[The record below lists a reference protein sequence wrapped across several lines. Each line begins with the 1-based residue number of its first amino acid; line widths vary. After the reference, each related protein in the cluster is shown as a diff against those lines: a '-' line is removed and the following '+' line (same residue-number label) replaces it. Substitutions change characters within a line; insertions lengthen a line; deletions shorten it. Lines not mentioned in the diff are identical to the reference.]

1 MFSIDTINFYWKKK
15 PLRTFKAKEA
25 KLMSA
30 LDSMDRL
37 TLVKGLMQLM
47 T

>member
-1 MFSIDTINFYWKKK
+1 MFDIDTINFYWKKK
-15 PLRTFKAKEA
+15 PLRTFKAREA
-25 KLMSA
+25 KLTSA